1 VNEHGDVTT
10 LGRGGS
16 DTSAVALAVALNA
29 EQCEIC
35 TDVDGV
41 FTADPRIVAD
51 ARKLDFISYD
61 EMLEMSGL
69 GAKVLQLRC
78 VEFAKK
84 YNMPLIVRSSYNN
97 NQGTLI
103 SQENPTMEEPVVS
116 GIMYDKNQAKIT
128 VKGVPDQPGIAA
140 KLFNALAKASVSVD
154 MIIQNI
160 SEEGHTDIS
169 FTVTTEHLTDAMTE
183 VNKVNQ
189 EINAEKITADASI
202 SKISIVGAGMRS
214 HSGIAARMFE
224 TLSRENINILM
235 ISTSEI
241 KVSCIIDEKYTE
253 QATRTLHT
261 AFDMKTA
268 PVQSREGNA
277 LDPKIKAL

>member
-1 VNEHGDVTT
+1 MNEHGDVTT

-268 PVQSREGNA
+268 PIQSREGNA